1 MKRLFTLIALACV
14 VGSINLLAQT
24 TETIDFR
31 GFNTSW
37 GNPASSLVWDGNYI
51 TGISQDGTAG
61 RTFSDDAPTITISV
75 ANTGAWQI
83 GHDGD
88 HDQVSFLQKNTA
100 TGTKASVYIHN
111 LQMGDK
117 VRIWFVD
124 NENGG
129 IVKGNITN
137 LTSGSQIN
145 DGQIITVYS
154 SGTLEFELDKQYS
167 GIRLIQITKSN
178 IQQQEETGSYSYD
191 PAIEIYDLYW
201 VARGATYTREPAG
214 FPLDYDDW
222 EALLITNLSD
232 GTPINRR
239 LVISEVA
246 WNNGYIPWSFI
257 NNDNGTSEGLRSVGN
272 WHNFSIN
279 NLVAGDRVRLIFHNN
294 DFDSEGNEG
303 YAKIASKEPITGE
316 TPEAATF
323 AYTGSAAFQDTNN
336 NGVQDEGEPSIEA
349 GMNLAGANN
358 VNNDYETY
366 FYTVTEDGHL
376 DFALY
381 DNVRLCKI
389 EIYADH
395 QAAMVHEYNGSP
407 TTGYTAYFNTTGQL
421 EAKSHVIPGGLQVQI
436 GNEDESQHALVVASP
451 ISPVAFATNERHR
464 KFAINSENE
473 FNTNNSLQNTL
484 PTTGTFHKFTPEV
497 GGNMTIR
504 FYTSSINYLWP
515 EQDGNYRDASGTTNE
530 NPVNVSCPYYLIDVD
545 ANGNKSIIRNE
556 SIATNSLVSWN
567 VSNAQVG
574 HTYYLYGGW
583 SNNATAS
590 NYTEWE
596 SQKHS
601 RYGCGVP
608 KLLDVTFIAEKIVYP
623 LAKWVENAS
632 TADDNLAYVKGYSYV
647 KVKKMSGNIVSCE
660 PYLDGT
666 TLKIRNIQYATG
678 DVNKGGV
685 VLIEITDDLNSYN
698 RADPVFAF
706 TVAYDASYHSTSTTP
721 EEQRGH
727 TWDFST
733 KPLDGLK
740 WNTYSNYAD
749 VTPFGTYFQDFYGG
763 NTVAPN
769 TTSLLYDE
777 MNWTDSHG
785 IENSDWTFNYR
796 LKAQG
801 NNYDPQFLNN
811 YDMVGDNADMMWDSE
826 GMVIVAGTNHSSIF
840 NEFGQTVAHT
850 ETTDPD
856 RYIGMWPG
864 DSEHP
869 SEFIIPRLDKDD
881 RVIIWMGS
889 GTGPESET
897 KEMVFNIT
905 NARDAE
911 YKEISATDNYVAG
924 GSHWDGATGD
934 SYYRGCYHFFA
945 KDHGDMVF
953 KLVGG
958 SMCKIY
964 KIQIYHGDRINT
976 NEIKGATNDDKF
988 LLTSTDVDP
997 NDANST
1003 SSVSG
1008 TYNWT
1013 LQYFGKDQKIADGS
1027 NSVSNSVVARS
1038 GVGIPHAGDALT
1050 TSTETDPTAATYNT
1064 FTYQHALGQ
1073 IGTFRM
1079 RGKDMEK
1086 NMKYVADYGEHN
1098 VTVAYQQ
1105 TMEYPYTW
1113 DFKDVTGWGNN
1124 RQNFSNEDAIGSFMV
1139 SRPDYFDSDNDWDA
1153 SYEKSSKDLSL
1164 WELDVQDNTTYYLR
1178 LNSQSGQ
1185 TTANL
1190 KVKDNIFE
1198 TAKAIDGNQYWANG
1212 FIVPETQGLWF
1223 YSYDNNRTYNTW
1235 GLTNDGLAFNGQN
1248 KSILNMVVP
1257 NVPAGAAVYLRLE
1270 TNGDF
1275 SDQAYL
1281 FKGGNTNCEVY
1292 GPVLV
1297 DGTINEYIY
1306 AIKNKGAKRHL
1317 TFSISGYQLKKIAVS
1332 TDPKAIGKTGYA
1344 TESRARDI
1352 DHYLTS
1358 YLTGKPIKAYT
1369 ATISDGYEKVVLSQ
1383 VGAADNGVKI
1393 LPAAENGDTNG
1404 CILYHDGGTANSDGT
1419 TNRTVSI
1426 LDGGFHVFVPDM
1438 HDKDNTSLK
1447 ATTTSNAMKSFN
1459 PVNDLYNVSAMT
1471 TGYLSAK
1478 DGDNTNL
1485 ILTSKKYNVKDGA
1498 SSVPNL
1504 DESGY
1509 EVFFVRVDPNGNSG
1523 SGATLKKCSAYIQ
1536 IPTKDMVKLS
1546 TPNNDGSAKMSIVFD
1561 DWFGEINNGIA
1572 TGIDQVTSN
1581 KSQVTSAEW
1590 YNLNGQKL
1598 NGMPTEK
1605 GLYIVNGRKVLVK

>member
-1 MKRLFTLIALACV
+1 MKRLFTLFALACL
-14 VGSINLLAQT
+14 VGSMNLLAQT

-37 GNPASSLVWDGNYI
+37 GNPASSLNWDGNYI
-51 TGISQDGTAG
+51 TGISQGGTTV
-61 RTFSDDAPTITISV
+61 RNFVDNAPTVTISV
-75 ANTGAWQI
+75 ADKSAWQI
-83 GHDGD
+83 GHDSD
-88 HDQVSFLQKNTA
+88 HDDVSYLQRKQNV
-100 TGTKASVYIHN
+100 GDQSVFIHN
-111 LQMGDK
+111 LNAGDK
-117 VRIWFVD
+117 VYVYVSQD
-124 NENGG
+124 NQCYNVSRLTDTNGG
-129 IVKGNITN
+129 LSYGQHFTMNLPGTVEISVRGNYVGI
-137 LTSGSQIN
+137 
-145 DGQIITVYS
+145 DYITVEKAEQS
-154 SGTLEFELDKQYS
+154 TDE
-167 GIRLIQITKSN
+167 N
-178 IQQQEETGSYSYD
+178 AAVYSYD
-191 PAIEIYDLYW
+191 PGIESYDLYW
-201 VARGATYTREPAG
+201 VNKNVSYESRPAG
-214 FPLDYDDW
+214 FPLDYNDYD
-222 EALLITNLSD
+222 AIVMANLTD
-232 GTPINRR
+232 GTPLNKRIA
-239 LVISEVA
+239 ISQVD
-246 WNNGYIPWSFI
+246 NNGNAIVPWVYQHDFNPSWG
-257 NNDNGTSEGLRSVGN
+257 NESAGLLNRWA
-272 WHNFSIN
+272 WHNFSVCD
-279 NLVAGDRVRLIFHNN
+279 LKAGDRVVLTVYNT
-294 DFDSEGNEG
+294 DYSSEGNVG
-303 YAKIASKEPITGE
+303 HVKIGSK
-316 TPEAATF
+316 
-323 AYTGSAAFQDTNN
+323 QDAGNVDGTIEYHGCAGFNDLNN
-336 NGVQDEGEPSIEA
+336 NGVQDEDEPSISA
-349 GMNLAGANN
+349 GLNLTGK
-358 VNNDYETY
+358 ETQY
-366 FYTVTEDGHL
+366 HDLITYPITVTEDGHL
-376 DFALY
+376 DFAL
-381 DNVRLCKI
+381 DGNVLLKKI
-389 EIYADH
+389 EIYSDH
-395 QAAMVHEYNGSP
+395 QASMVHKYNGSLDA
-407 TTGYTAYFNTTGQL
+407 GYTSYFNVTGQL
-421 EAKSHVIPGGLQVQI
+421 EAKSHVIPGGLQVHV
-436 GNEDESQHALVVASP
+436 GNEDEDQHATVVASAYT
-451 ISPVAFATNERHR
+451 PVVTVYDENHYKIARNDNSTGLFSGDLTTN
-464 KFAINSENE
+464 
-473 FNTNNSLQNTL
+473 L
-484 PTTGTFHKFTPEV
+484 PTNGTYYTFVPEV
-497 GGNMTIR
+497 SGTMSLR

-515 EQDGNYRDASGTTNE
+515 GADGLIRDASNTSNEYATNA
-530 NPVNVSCPYYLIDVD
+530 SCPYYLIDVD
-545 ANGNKSIIRNE
+545 ANGNKTVKNNISYNG
-556 SIATNSLVSWN
+556 NQLVEGGNWSNIN
-567 VSNAQVG
+567 VEAG
-574 HTYYLYGGW
+574 HTYYLFGAWQSGA
-583 SNNATAS
+583 SANNWD
-590 NYTEWE
+590 EWAE
-596 SQKHS
+596 TKKS
-601 RYGCGVP
+601 RYLAGVP
-608 KLLDVTFIAEKIVYP
+608 KLLDVTFAASKMVYP
-623 LAKWVENAS
+623 LAKWIENAK
-632 TADDNLAYVKGYSYV
+632 TEDDNLAYVKGYNYV
-647 KVKKMSGNIVSCE
+647 KVKKMSGNIESCH

-666 TLKIRNIQYATG
+666 TLKIDQIVYKDG

-685 VLIEITDDLNSYN
+685 ILIEITDDLNNYN
-698 RADPVFAF
+698 RADPVFAL

-721 EEQRGH
+721 EAQRGH
-727 TWDFST
+727 TWDFSSN
-733 KPLDGLK
+733 PLNGLK

-749 VTPFGTYFQDFYGG
+749 VTPLGTYYTDYFGG
-763 NTVAPN
+763 NTTVN
-769 TTSLLYDE
+769 TSSLLYDE
-777 MNWTDSHG
+777 MNWQDIHG
-785 IENSDWTFNYR
+785 IDNTDWTFNYR
-796 LKAQG
+796 MKVLEDS
-801 NNYDPQFLNN
+801 YDPQFLNH

-826 GMVIVAGTNHSSIF
+826 GMVILAGATKNSIF
-840 NEFGQTVAHT
+840 NEFKGNDIHAS
-850 ETTDPD
+850 TTDPD
-856 RYIGMWPG
+856 RYIGLWSG

-869 SEFIIPRLDKDD
+869 SEFIIPWLDKDD

-897 KEMVFNIT
+897 TEMVFNIT
-905 NARDAE
+905 NALDAE

-958 SMCKIY
+958 TMCKIY

-976 NEIKGATNDDKF
+976 NEIKGATTKDNHY
-988 LLTSTDVDP
+988 LLWSRDNDP
-997 NDANST
+997 NDGT
-1003 SSVSG
+1003 G
-1008 TYNWT
+1008 KDIGPTYNWT

-1027 NSVSNSVVARS
+1027 NSVSNEVVARS
-1038 GVGIPHAGDALT
+1038 GVGIPQAGDALT
-1050 TSTETDPTAATYNT
+1050 TSTETDPTAAIYNT

-1105 TMEYPYTW
+1105 TMRYPYTW
-1113 DFKDVTGWGNN
+1113 DFRDVTGWGNN
-1124 RQNFSNEDAIGSFMV
+1124 SQNFSYEDAIGSFMV
-1139 SRPDYFDSDNDWDA
+1139 SRPSYFDSDNDWDA

-1185 TTANL
+1185 TPANL

-1212 FIVPETQGLWF
+1212 YIVPETQGLWF

-1235 GLTNDGLAFNGQN
+1235 GVSNDGLAFNGQN

-1275 SDQAYL
+1275 SDQAYS

-1383 VGAADNGVKI
+1383 VGAADNDVKI
-1393 LPAAENGDTNG
+1393 MPAAENGDTNG
-1404 CILYHDGGTANSDGT
+1404 CILYHDGGTANGDGT

-1471 TGYLSAK
+1471 TGYLSEK

-1485 ILTSKKYNVKDGA
+1485 ILTSKKYNVKDGP
-1498 SSVPNL
+1498 STTL
-1504 DESGY
+1504 DDSGY
-1509 EVFFVRVDPNGNSG
+1509 DVFFVRVDPNGNG
-1523 SGATLKKCSAYIQ
+1523 GNGATLKKCSAYIQ
-1536 IPTKDMVKLS
+1536 IPTEDMVKLS
-1546 TPNNDGSAKMSIVFD
+1546 SNSTNGAKMSIVFAD